1 MDMRSASLSK
11 FLKWSSRQAGNPI
24 TFVVALGILAL
35 WLIIG
40 LVYGFTD
47 TWLLVINTLAT
58 INASLM
64 VFIIQNT
71 QTRDTK
77 ALQLKLDELL
87 YSIKEARNELIAIE
101 ELEEGQIEEF
111 RRQMAKKKTKS

>member
-1 MDMRSASLSK
+1 MDTSASLSK
-11 FLKWSSRQAGNPI
+11 FLKWSSRQAGKPI
-24 TFVVALGILAL
+24 TFVVALWILAL

-40 LVYGFTD
+40 IVYGFTD
-47 TWLLVINTLAT
+47 TWLLIIDTLAT

-77 ALQLKLDELL
+77 ALHLKLDELL

-101 ELEEGQIEEF
+101 ELEEEEIEDLKRQI
-111 RRQMAKKKTKS
+111 AKKKTKS